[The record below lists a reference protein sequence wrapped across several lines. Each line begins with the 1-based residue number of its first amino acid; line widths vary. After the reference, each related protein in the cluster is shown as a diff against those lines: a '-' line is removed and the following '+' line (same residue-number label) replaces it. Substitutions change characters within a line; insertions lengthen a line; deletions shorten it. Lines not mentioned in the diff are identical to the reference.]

1 MKKLILTTVL
11 SLIFILPAFSIGYD
25 DLNTVK
31 EPAYRLGTTDD
42 VENKLDINP
51 NIIDKKGI
59 LSESSVEE
67 ANLTYAD
74 LSIKKISK
82 EISQDLQLDY
92 DEILADV
99 SLLWQG
105 AATKSDTIKFAL
117 YKLSNPDAD
126 KPDHA
131 SVKKVLSTIAN
142 MSTIIGAGSGNP
154 LLYATSLIGGNTLG
168 IFAQDTKALNYKY
181 TKVGDAD
188 MIILVRKIDNLQ
200 QKVVEM
206 YYDYMTARELYNM
219 RSEVAKNRYYGF
231 SGAQHSSS
239 KEVVIIT
246 DAYYREALDLQ
257 KKAKN
262 NFIEKR
268 SQLEQLVGTDTFKQ
282 FEESINN
289 REKNQTNLK

>member
-1 MKKLILTTVL
+1 MKKIMITTLL
-11 SLIFILPAFSIGYD
+11 SLTIALPAISLSYD
-25 DLNTVK
+25 DLTTVK
-31 EPAYRLGTTDD
+31 EPAYRLGTTDE
-42 VENKLDINP
+42 VENKMDINP
-51 NIIDKKGI
+51 GIIDTRATLTENSI
-59 LSESSVEE
+59 EE

-92 DEILADV
+92 DQILADV

-131 SVKKVLSTIAN
+131 TVKKVLSTIAN
-142 MSTIIGAGSGNP
+142 MSTLIGAGSGNP

-168 IFAQDTKALNYKY
+168 IFSQDTKALNYKY

-188 MIILVRKIDNLQ
+188 MIILVRKIDTLQ
-200 QKVVEM
+200 QKVVGM

-219 RSEVAKNRYYGF
+219 RSEVAKSRYYGF
-231 SGAQHSSS
+231 KGAQNSS
-239 KEVVIIT
+239 KEVIIIT
-246 DAYYREALDLQ
+246 DAYYREALDQQ

-262 NFIEKR
+262 NFVEKR
-268 SQLEQLVGTDTFKQ
+268 SQLEQLVGSDTFKQ
-282 FEESINN
+282 FEE
-289 REKNQTNLK
+289 NLNSRDRATTDLK